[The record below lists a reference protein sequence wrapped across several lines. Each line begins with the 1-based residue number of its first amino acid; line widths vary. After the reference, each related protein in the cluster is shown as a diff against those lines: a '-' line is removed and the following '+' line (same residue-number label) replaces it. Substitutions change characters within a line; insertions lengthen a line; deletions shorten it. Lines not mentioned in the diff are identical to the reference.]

1 MEYRRLG
8 RTGHMSS
15 VLAFGGYTFN
25 DISQP
30 EADKMMMIVLE
41 HGINHIDVAPSY
53 GTAEKRLGSWVREH
67 RDNFFLACKTQKRTK
82 KEARRELDS
91 SLKRL
96 KVEYFDLY
104 QLHALDSL
112 GELDTALGE
121 GGAMEAIL
129 EAKEEGLVK
138 YIGITSH
145 VPPTIIEAANRFD
158 FDTILFPLK
167 YILKCHAIPQNDYEP
182 LLKLAIKED
191 LGTIAMKAFTK
202 QPWHGERRYQT
213 WYEPWDTQDRI
224 DEALWF
230 TLSQGVTTAASSGE
244 PRLFEMMVDA
254 AERYRSLSRDEQR
267 ELIESAAGL
276 KPLFPRR

>member
-145 VPPTIIEAANRFD
+145 VPPTIIEAVNRFD
-158 FDTILFPLK
+158 FDTILFPLN

-182 LLKLAIKED
+182 LLKLAKKED

-202 QPWHGERRYQT
+202 QPWQGERRYQT

>member
-1 MEYRRLG
+1 LEFRRLG

-15 VLAFGGYTFN
+15 ILAFGGYTFN

-30 EADKMMMIVLE
+30 EADKMMKIVLE

-53 GTAEKRLGSWVREH
+53 GTAEERLGSWVREH

-96 KVEYFDLY
+96 KAEYFDLY
-104 QLHALDSL
+104 QLHSLDSP

-121 GGAMEAIL
+121 GGAVEAIL
-129 EAKEEGLVK
+129 EAKEEGIVRH
-138 YIGITSH
+138 IGITSH
-145 VPPTIIEAANRFD
+145 VPPTIIEAVRRFD
-158 FDTILFPLK
+158 FDTMLFPLN
-167 YILKCHAIPQNDYEP
+167 YILKCHAIPENDYEP
-182 LLKLAIKED
+182 LLKLAKKKD

-202 QPWHGERRYQT
+202 QPWQGERRYQT

-230 TLSQGVTTAASSGE
+230 TLSQGATTAASSGE

-267 ELIESAAGL
+267 ELIESAADL

>member
-1 MEYRRLG
+1 MEHRRLG

-30 EADKMMMIVLE
+30 EADKIMEIVLE

-53 GTAEKRLGSWVREH
+53 GMAEERLGRWVREH
-67 RDNFFLACKTQKRTK
+67 KDNFFLACKTQKRTK
-82 KEARRELDS
+82 REARRELDS
-91 SLKRL
+91 SLRRL
-96 KVEYFDLY
+96 RAEYFDLY

-121 GGAMEAIL
+121 DGAVEAIL
-129 EAKEEGLVK
+129 EAKEEGLVRH
-138 YIGITSH
+138 IGITSH
-145 VPPTIIEAANRFD
+145 APLTIIEAVRRFD
-158 FDTILFPLK
+158 FDTLLFPVN
-167 YILKCHAIPQNDYEP
+167 YILKRHAIPENDYEP
-182 LLKLAIKED
+182 LLKLAKMKD

-202 QPWHGERRYQT
+202 QPWQGERRYQT

-254 AERYRSLSRDEQR
+254 AERYRSLSRDEQK
-267 ELIESAAGL
+267 ELIESASDL

>member
-1 MEYRRLG
+1 LEFRRLG

-25 DISQP
+25 DIPQS
-30 EADKMMMIVLE
+30 EADKMMKIVLE

-53 GTAEKRLGSWVREH
+53 GTAEERLGSWVREH
-67 RDNFFLACKTQKRTK
+67 RDKFFLACKTQKRTRE
-82 KEARRELDS
+82 EARRELDS

-96 KVEYFDLY
+96 KAEYFDLY
-104 QLHALDSL
+104 QLHSLDSL

-129 EAKEEGLVK
+129 EAKEEGLVRH
-138 YIGITSH
+138 IGITSH
-145 VPPTIIEAANRFD
+145 VPPTIIEAVRRFD
-158 FDTILFPLK
+158 FDTILFPLN
-167 YILKCHAIPQNDYEP
+167 YILKCHAIPENDYEP
-182 LLKLAIKED
+182 LLKLAKKD

-202 QPWHGERRYQT
+202 QPWQGERRYQT

-267 ELIESAAGL
+267 ELIESAADL

>member
-1 MEYRRLG
+1 MEFRRLG

-25 DISQP
+25 DIPQS
-30 EADKMMMIVLE
+30 EADKMMKIVLE

-53 GTAEKRLGSWVREH
+53 GTAEERLGSWVREH
-67 RDNFFLACKTQKRTK
+67 RDKFFLACKTQKRTRE
-82 KEARRELDS
+82 EARRELDS

-96 KVEYFDLY
+96 KAEYFDLY
-104 QLHALDSL
+104 QLHSLDSL

-129 EAKEEGLVK
+129 EAKEEGLIRH
-138 YIGITSH
+138 IGITSH
-145 VPPTIIEAANRFD
+145 VPPTIIEAVRRFD
-158 FDTILFPLK
+158 FDTILFPLN
-167 YILKCHAIPQNDYEP
+167 YILKCHAIPENDYEP
-182 LLKLAIKED
+182 LLKLAKKD

-202 QPWHGERRYQT
+202 QPWQGERRYQT

-267 ELIESAAGL
+267 ELIESAADL

>member
-15 VLAFGGYTFN
+15 VLAFGGYTLSN
-25 DISQP
+25 ISQP
-30 EADKMMMIVLE
+30 EADRIMKIVLE

-53 GTAEKRLGSWVREH
+53 GAAEDRLGRWINEH
-67 RDNFFLACKTQKRTK
+67 RDKFFLACKTQKRTK
-82 KEARRELDS
+82 IDVRKELDS

-96 KVEYFDLY
+96 RTDHFDLY

-121 GGAMEAIL
+121 GGAVEAIL

-145 VPPTIIEAANRFD
+145 VPPTIIEAVRRFD
-158 FDTILFPLK
+158 FDTVLFPLNF
-167 YILKCHAIPQNDYEP
+167 ILKRHAVPENDYEP
-182 LLKLAIKED
+182 LLKLAERKN

-202 QPWHGERRYQT
+202 QPWQGERRYQT
-213 WYEPWDTQDRI
+213 WYEPWDNQEEI
-224 DEALWF
+224 DKALWF

-254 AERYRSLSRDEQR
+254 AERYRSLTMDEQR
-267 ELIESAAGL
+267 ELIDSASDL

>member
-25 DISQP
+25 DIPQS
-30 EADKMMMIVLE
+30 EADKMMEIVLE
-41 HGINHIDVAPSY
+41 RGINHIDVAPSY
-53 GTAEKRLGSWVREH
+53 GTAEERLGSWVREH
-67 RDNFFLACKTQKRTK
+67 RDKFFLACKTQKRTK

-96 KVEYFDLY
+96 KAEYFDLY
-104 QLHALDSL
+104 QLHSLDSL

-129 EAKEEGLVK
+129 EAKEEGLVRH
-138 YIGITSH
+138 IGITSH
-145 VPPTIIEAANRFD
+145 VPPTIIEAVNRFD
-158 FDTILFPLK
+158 FDTMLSPLN
-167 YILKCHAIPQNDYEP
+167 YILKCHAIHENDYEP
-182 LLKLAIKED
+182 LLKLAKKND

-202 QPWHGERRYQT
+202 QPWQGERRYQT

-267 ELIESAAGL
+267 ELIDTATGL
-276 KPLFPRR
+276 KPLVPRR

>member
-1 MEYRRLG
+1 MEFRRLG

-15 VLAFGGYTFN
+15 ILAFGGYTFN
-25 DISQP
+25 DIPQS
-30 EADKMMMIVLE
+30 EADKMMEIVLE
-41 HGINHIDVAPSY
+41 RGINHIDVAPSY
-53 GTAEKRLGSWVREH
+53 GTAEERLGSWVREH
-67 RDNFFLACKTQKRTK
+67 RDKFFLACKTQKRTK

-96 KVEYFDLY
+96 KAEYFDLY
-104 QLHALDSL
+104 QLHSLDSL

-129 EAKEEGLVK
+129 EAKEEGLVR

-145 VPPTIIEAANRFD
+145 VPPTIIEAVNRFD
-158 FDTILFPLK
+158 FDTMLFPLN
-167 YILKCHAIPQNDYEP
+167 YILKCHAIHENDYEP
-182 LLKLAIKED
+182 LLKLAKKKD

-202 QPWHGERRYQT
+202 QPWQGERRYQT

-254 AERYRSLSRDEQR
+254 AERYRSLSGDEQR
-267 ELIESAAGL
+267 ELIESASGL
-276 KPLFPRR
+276 KPLFPRS

>member
-1 MEYRRLG
+1 
-8 RTGHMSS
+8 MSS

-30 EADKMMMIVLE
+30 ETDKIMEIVLE
-41 HGINHIDVAPSY
+41 HDINHIDVAPSY
-53 GTAEKRLGSWVREH
+53 GMAEERLGNWIRKH

-82 KEARRELDS
+82 NEARRELDS

-96 KVEYFDLY
+96 KAEYFDLY

-112 GELDTALGE
+112 SELDTALGE

-129 EAKEEGLVK
+129 EAKEEGLVRHV
-138 YIGITSH
+138 GITSH
-145 VPPTIIEAANRFD
+145 VPLTIFEAVRRFD
-158 FDTILFPLK
+158 FDTILFPLN
-167 YILKCHAIPQNDYEP
+167 YILKCHAIPENDYGP
-182 LLKLAIKED
+182 LLKLAKKKD

-202 QPWHGERRYQT
+202 QPWQGERRYQT

>member
-1 MEYRRLG
+1 MEFRRLG
-8 RTGHMSS
+8 RTGNMSS

-25 DISQP
+25 DIPQS
-30 EADKMMMIVLE
+30 EADKMMEIVLE
-41 HGINHIDVAPSY
+41 RGINHIDVAPSY
-53 GTAEKRLGSWVREH
+53 GTAEERLGSWVREH
-67 RDNFFLACKTQKRTK
+67 RDKFFLACKTQKRTK

-96 KVEYFDLY
+96 KAEYFDLY
-104 QLHALDSL
+104 QLHSLDSL

-129 EAKEEGLVK
+129 EAKEEGLVRH
-138 YIGITSH
+138 IGITSH
-145 VPPTIIEAANRFD
+145 VPPTIIEAVRRFD
-158 FDTILFPLK
+158 FDTMLFPLN
-167 YILKCHAIPQNDYEP
+167 YILKCHAIPENDYEP
-182 LLKLAIKED
+182 LLKLAKKKD

-202 QPWHGERRYQT
+202 QPWQGERRYQT